1 MTARAAER
9 SVRIEAVIGNA
20 SSTSNVTRDMAAI
33 PVLSLALNS
42 SLEVPTNMAS
52 SKPQLASV
60 SSNQLMTLIV
70 NFYVAHSVAGRAMV
84 TAAA

>member
-20 SSTSNVTRDMAAI
+20 SSTSNVIRDMAAI

-42 SLEVPTNMAS
+42 SLEVPPNMAS
-52 SKPQLASV
+52 IKSKIASV

-70 NFYVAHSVAGRAMV
+70 NFYAAHSVAGRAMV